1 MGSSLSNLV
10 NNFSEGIYRMNCS
23 DDKKCETCGIKCKFC
38 DCFLECTNF
47 KEDLI
52 EYKCSCCNKNY
63 QHKFNE
69 KLMERFYNTYK
80 FSDNNNNKFISLFR
94 KGVYSNKY
102 MDDWEKFNETLL
114 IEKEDI
120 YSHLNMEDIT
130 DADYKHGQRVCKDF
144 EIKNLGQYFDLYL
157 ESDALFLA
165 DVFENFRNM
174 CSEIYEFDPAKFLS
188 ALGLAWQA
196 AFKKD

>member
-94 KGVYSNKY
+94 KGVYSNKC

-144 EIKNLGQYFDLYL
+144 EIKNLGEYFDLYL

-188 ALGLAWQA
+188 ALRLAWQA

>member
-80 FSDNNNNKFISLFR
+80 FSDNNNDKFISLFR

-144 EIKNLGQYFDLYL
+144 EIKNLGEFFDLYL
-157 ESDALFLA
+157 ESDTLFLA

>member
-188 ALGLAWQA
+188 ALRLAWQA

>member
-1 MGSSLSNLV
+1 M
-10 NNFSEGIYRMNCS
+10 
-23 DDKKCETCGIKCKFC
+23 K
-38 DCFLECTNF
+38 
-47 KEDLI
+47 
-52 EYKCSCCNKNY
+52 
-63 QHKFNE
+63 
-69 KLMERFYNTYK
+69 RFYNTYK
-80 FSDNNNNKFISLFR
+80 FPDNNNNNNFISLFR
-94 KGVYSNKY
+94 KDVYSNKY

-144 EIKNLGQYFDLYL
+144 EIKNLGEYFDLYL

-188 ALGLAWQA
+188 ALRLAWQA

>member
-23 DDKKCETCGIKCKFC
+23 DDKKCETYGIKCKFC
-38 DCFLECTNF
+38 DCFLEYTNF
-47 KEDLI
+47 KDDLI

-144 EIKNLGQYFDLYL
+144 EIKNLGEFFDLYL
-157 ESDALFLA
+157 ESDTLFLA

-174 CSEIYEFDPAKFLS
+174 CSETYEFDPAKFLS

>member
-144 EIKNLGQYFDLYL
+144 EIKNLGEFFDLYL
-157 ESDALFLA
+157 ESDTLFLA

-188 ALGLAWQA
+188 ALRLAWQA

>member
-130 DADYKHGQRVCKDF
+130 DADYKHGKRVCKDF

>member
-52 EYKCSCCNKNY
+52 EYKCSCCNKTY

-144 EIKNLGQYFDLYL
+144 EIKNLGEYFDLYL

-188 ALGLAWQA
+188 ALRLAWQA

>member
-23 DDKKCETCGIKCKFC
+23 DDKKCETYGIKCKFC
-38 DCFLECTNF
+38 DCFLEYTNF
-47 KEDLI
+47 KDDLI

-188 ALGLAWQA
+188 ALRLAWQA

>member
-10 NNFSEGIYRMNCS
+10 NNFSEGIYRVNCS

-47 KEDLI
+47 KDDLI

-80 FSDNNNNKFISLFR
+80 FSDSNNNKFISLFR

-144 EIKNLGQYFDLYL
+144 EIKNLGEFFDLYL
-157 ESDALFLA
+157 ESDTLFLA

>member
-63 QHKFNE
+63 QHKFDE

-144 EIKNLGQYFDLYL
+144 EIKNLGEYFDLYL

-188 ALGLAWQA
+188 ALRLAWQA

>member
-1 MGSSLSNLV
+1 
-10 NNFSEGIYRMNCS
+10 MNCS
-23 DDKKCETCGIKCKFC
+23 DDKKCETYGIKCKFC
-38 DCFLECTNF
+38 DCFLEYTNF
-47 KEDLI
+47 KDDLI

-94 KGVYSNKY
+94 KGVYSNKC

-144 EIKNLGQYFDLYL
+144 EIKNLGEFFDLYL
-157 ESDALFLA
+157 ESDTLFLA

>member
-144 EIKNLGQYFDLYL
+144 EIKNLGKYFDLYL

-188 ALGLAWQA
+188 ALRLAWQA

>member
-144 EIKNLGQYFDLYL
+144 EIKNLGEYFDLYL

-188 ALGLAWQA
+188 AVRLAWQA

>member
-23 DDKKCETCGIKCKFC
+23 DDKKCKTCGIKCKFC

-144 EIKNLGQYFDLYL
+144 EIKNLGEYFDLYL

-188 ALGLAWQA
+188 ALRLAWQA

>member
-144 EIKNLGQYFDLYL
+144 EIKNLGEFFDLYL
-157 ESDALFLA
+157 ESDTLFLA

>member
-144 EIKNLGQYFDLYL
+144 EIKNLGEYFDLYL

-188 ALGLAWQA
+188 ALRLAWQA

>member
-10 NNFSEGIYRMNCS
+10 NNFSEGIYRVNCS

-47 KEDLI
+47 KDDLI

-80 FSDNNNNKFISLFR
+80 FSDSNNNKFISLFR

-144 EIKNLGQYFDLYL
+144 EIKNLGEYFDLYL
-157 ESDALFLA
+157 ESDTLFLA
-165 DVFENFRNM
+165 DIFENFRNM

>member
-1 MGSSLSNLV
+1 
-10 NNFSEGIYRMNCS
+10 MNCS
-23 DDKKCETCGIKCKFC
+23 DDKKCETYGIKCKFC
-38 DCFLECTNF
+38 DCFLEYTNF
-47 KEDLI
+47 KDDLI

-144 EIKNLGQYFDLYL
+144 EIKNLGEFFDLYL
-157 ESDALFLA
+157 ESDTLFLA